1 MANILSPEEV
11 DALITQFSDDDSD
24 DSETSGD
31 VSETAAS
38 ERPSG
43 PPSRTEMAPAVEYD
57 AENVEMLLSIPID
70 IGVEIGRTHLNISE
84 ILELCQ
90 GSVIELD
97 RLASDLIELVV
108 NDKVIASGE
117 AVVINEN
124 FGLRIL
130 EVDSVRDR
138 IKKL

>member
-11 DALITQFSDDDSD
+11 DALITQFSEDDSD
-24 DSETSGD
+24 ESEAGGD
-31 VSETAAS
+31 VSDAAAS
-38 ERPSG
+38 ERPSS

-70 IGVEIGRTHLNISE
+70 VGVEIGRTHLNISE

-97 RLASDLIELVV
+97 RLASDLIELVI